1 MSEVVSRLARRRWDL
16 LAAAVVAVAALLP
29 VARALLA
36 GQSLYFRDLGRYYF
50 PIRRF
55 LVEGL
60 LAGEMRYWN
69 PLVFEGAR
77 ELYPPVSYPLDLLQL
92 LLPNERG
99 FSLTVAL
106 HLPLAAL
113 GFFVLARVL
122 ALPPFAAAAGAVG
135 YALGGFGLSTVNL
148 SESVQALAWAP
159 WTVAAYVLAVERGGR
174 RLVPAAIGTAIL
186 FSIGRMEITL
196 QALLLAA
203 VVARPGLSRVRW
215 WRLAAA
221 GALGTLLAAPTLLVM
236 RATMAGGPR
245 GLGLPPEL
253 VLGRAIHPLSYL
265 QTLVANLH
273 GDPANLVGRFW
284 GDNFFE
290 PGIFPYFLSFYLG
303 PVLIVLAALGV
314 TSRERWGRG
323 LLLLA
328 LCAVWLSLGRWGG
341 LGPIVAALP
350 AAARNLRYPC
360 KAFFVVHFAVCL
372 FAAAGIGWLVKG
384 DARRWLRAA
393 LLLSVLG
400 GALVAVL
407 ALPLLPSG
415 SLGGLLDLL
424 FPSRYPTEAR
434 MAVLK
439 LVARD
444 AARGGILALLAAL
457 VSFAAFRRRLATP
470 KAAVLLVLLAGADL
484 LRAGAG
490 LNPSVDPSFLLPSA
504 EMQEALDRLRAEGGR
519 VFTCAV
525 TRSRA
530 WNAARPVQSDSLDVW
545 TFAAMRDALTPNI
558 NASVGVAAAFGED
571 VTAVVPAERA
581 SQPGVGDC
589 PPSPSFLGQLRDAGV
604 AHVVSLDPLELPQL
618 RLREVVR
625 PRAIA
630 PLVLQIY
637 DLMDPL
643 PLRFVARQVVPGAG
657 AIAGLAPD
665 AAAVEVGPR
674 VDGAFGRLLED
685 QETTQRIRLRVFADR
700 PTVVVVRDA
709 WSPGWQATVA
719 GKETPVLRA
728 DGRHR
733 AVPVPAGTSDV
744 ILEYHP
750 PGLRLGVLLASVAA
764 LLLLVLWYRG

>member
-1 MSEVVSRLARRRWDL
+1 MNTITSRLTQRRWDV
-16 LAAAVVAVAALLP
+16 LAAALVVAVALLP
-29 VARALLA
+29 VAHAVLA
-36 GQSLYFRDLGRYYF
+36 GQSFYFRDLGRYYF

-60 LAGEMRYWN
+60 LAGELRYWN
-69 PLVFEGAR
+69 PFVFEGAR

-99 FSLTVAL
+99 FSLTLAL

-122 ALPPFAAAAGAVG
+122 ALPNVAAAAGAVG
-135 YALGGFGLSTVNL
+135 YVLGGFGLSTVNL

-159 WTVAAYVLAVERGGR
+159 WTAAAYIPALERGGR
-174 RLVPAAIGTAIL
+174 RLAPAALGTAIL

-203 VVARPGLSRVRW
+203 VLARPGLSWIRW
-215 WRLAAA
+215 ARLAAA
-221 GALGTLLAAPTLLVM
+221 GALGALLAAPTLLVM
-236 RATMAGGPR
+236 AETMAGGPR
-245 GLGLPPEL
+245 GRGLPPAL

-265 QTLVANLH
+265 QMLVANLH
-273 GDPANLVGRFW
+273 GDLTNLVGRFW

-303 PVLIVLAALGV
+303 PALIALAALGMS
-314 TSRERWGRG
+314 SRARWGRG

-328 LCAVWLSLGRWGG
+328 LCAVWISLGRWGG
-341 LGPIVAALP
+341 LGPIVAAMP

-372 FAAAGIGWLVKG
+372 FAAAGSGWLAKG
-384 DARRWLRAA
+384 DSRRWLRAA
-393 LLLSVLG
+393 LLLSALG
-400 GALVAVL
+400 GGLVATL
-407 ALPLLPSG
+407 ALPLLPSA
-415 SLGGLLDLL
+415 SLGGLLDVLV
-424 FPSRYPTEAR
+424 PSRYPSDAR
-434 MAVLK
+434 IAVLK
-439 LVARD
+439 LVASD

-457 VSFAAFRRRLATP
+457 VSFAAFRQRLASG
-470 KAAVLLVLLAGADL
+470 KAVALVGLLAGADL

-490 LNPSVDPSFLLPSA
+490 LNPSVAPSFLLPSA
-504 EMQEALDRLRAEGGR
+504 EMQEALTRLRAEGGR
-519 VFTCAV
+519 VFTCPV
-525 TRSRA
+525 TRSPA

-545 TFAAMRDALTPNI
+545 TFAAMRDALTPDI

-571 VTAVVPAERA
+571 VTAVVPAERV
-581 SQPGVGDC
+581 SQPGLGEC
-589 PPSPSFLGQLRDAGV
+589 LPSPPFLEQLRDAGV
-604 AHVVSLDPLELPQL
+604 AHVVSLDPLDLPQL

-630 PLVLQIY
+630 PLVLHVY
-637 DLMDPL
+637 ALMDPL
-643 PLRFVARQVVPGAG
+643 PLRFVARQVVPGTG

-665 AAAVEVGPR
+665 AVAVEGGTR
-674 VDGAFGRLLED
+674 VDGAQGRLLED
-685 QETTQRIRLRVFADR
+685 QETTQRLRLRVFADR

-709 WSPGWQATVA
+709 WSAGWQATVA
-719 GKETPVLRA
+719 GKEAPVLRA

-733 AVPVPAGTSDV
+733 AVPVPAGTSEV

-750 PGLRLGVLLASVAA
+750 PGLRLGVLLASLAA